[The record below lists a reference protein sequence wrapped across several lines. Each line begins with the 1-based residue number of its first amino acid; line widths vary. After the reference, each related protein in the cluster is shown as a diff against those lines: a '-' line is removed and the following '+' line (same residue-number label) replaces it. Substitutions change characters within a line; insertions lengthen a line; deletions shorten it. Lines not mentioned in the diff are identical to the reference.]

1 MILLKC
7 FPQNLKKWTQV
18 FMNTGKLPMGISEE
32 IILKVAEFTTKVYAK
47 KFKKVKTV
55 GDTCWS
61 MYFNYLKKVK
71 I

>member
-1 MILLKC
+1 
-7 FPQNLKKWTQV
+7 
-18 FMNTGKLPMGISEE
+18 MNTGKLPMGISEE
-32 IILKVAEFTTKVYAK
+32 IILKVGEFTTKVYAK
-47 KFKKVKTV
+47 KSKKVKTV